1 MEAVNR
7 FKFHWVS
14 KEVVMDEG
22 LNGWVVE
29 EVFVVDNESV
39 VNISVVCKVQVGVL
53 EEIVVDLVPGVF
65 NEGDGDVA

>member
-1 MEAVNR
+1 MEIVNW

-22 LNGWVVE
+22 LYGWVVE

>member
-1 MEAVNR
+1 MEIVNW

-53 EEIVVDLVPGVF
+53 K
-65 NEGDGDVA
+65 

>member
-1 MEAVNR
+1 MEVVNW

-22 LNGWVVE
+22 LYGWVVE

>member
-1 MEAVNR
+1 MEVVNR
-7 FKFHWVS
+7 FKLDWVS

-22 LNGWVVE
+22 LNGWVAE

-39 VNISVVCKVQVGVL
+39 VNVSVVCKVQVGVL
-53 EEIVVDLVPGVF
+53 KEIVVDLVPGVF